1 MEAYIPYELKGK
13 ELLEVIN
20 LGSKFS
26 KEESIELK
34 FYVKTTGN
42 LVKVAQ
48 DIARDETTGPWVG
61 QGEPTQLFIRS
72 QADVDRIERYGEKEG
87 VIYIRTPLFNISS
100 ETDPLYQFIMLAV
113 GGPVLEFV
121 IRRSRF
127 WIFLFP
133 EISWKDSPDQSLV

>member
-1 MEAYIPYELKGK
+1 MEEYIPYELKGK

-61 QGEPTQLFIRS
+61 QENLPNYLSDLRQ
-72 QADVDRIERYGEKEG
+72 
-87 VIYIRTPLFNISS
+87 
-100 ETDPLYQFIMLAV
+100 MLI
-113 GGPVLEFV
+113 G
-121 IRRSRF
+121 
-127 WIFLFP
+127 
-133 EISWKDSPDQSLV
+133 

>member
-1 MEAYIPYELKGK
+1 MEEYIPYELKGK

-72 QADVDRIERYGEKEG
+72 QADVDRIERYGDKN
-87 VIYIRTPLFNISS
+87 TPFQ
-100 ETDPLYQFIMLAV
+100 YFQ
-113 GGPVLEFV
+113 
-121 IRRSRF
+121 
-127 WIFLFP
+127 
-133 EISWKDSPDQSLV
+133 